1 MDLKTDLRNTFVSM
15 LFALVIT
22 QCATTG
28 YEGIISPILN
38 GSFQVGMF
46 ALLSHLTLT
55 VVLVTTSWIGWM
67 GTFSH
72 EERPSFNGVFCR
84 AHFLLILDLIILGLY
99 LSLILSIDTIDDIS
113 AKPEILIITAIFFF
127 YSLWDI
133 SFSKESIG
141 IKGRLKWAKIT
152 APFFLLLLFVISHV
166 NIDDFNQWYYVA
178 VIDILLLV
186 VVMIFRAFAEKEGDS
201 DPKD

>member
-1 MDLKTDLRNTFVSM
+1 MDVKTDLRNTFVSM

-28 YEGIISPILN
+28 YNGIVSPILN
-38 GSFQVGMF
+38 GDFQVEIF

-72 EERPSFNGVFCR
+72 EERPSFDGVFCR

-99 LSLILSIDTIDDIS
+99 LSLILSIDTTDDIS
-113 AKPEILIITAIFFF
+113 AKPEILIITVTFFF
-127 YSLWDI
+127 YALWDM
-133 SFSKESIG
+133 SFSKKSIG
-141 IKGRLKWAKIT
+141 IKKRLEWAKIT
-152 APFFLLLLFVISHV
+152 GSFFILLLFIIFHV
-166 NIDDFNQWYYVA
+166 NIDNYSEWYLV
-178 VIDILLLV
+178 VLIDVLLLLI
-186 VVMIFRAFAEKEGDS
+186 VMVFRAIAEPKKELSKG
-201 DPKD
+201 